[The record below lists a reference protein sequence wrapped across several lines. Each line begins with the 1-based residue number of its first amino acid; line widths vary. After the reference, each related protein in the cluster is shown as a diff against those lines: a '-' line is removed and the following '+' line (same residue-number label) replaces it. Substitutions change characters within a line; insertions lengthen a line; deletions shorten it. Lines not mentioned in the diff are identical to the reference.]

1 MITRAVYQS
10 GVYITLGASSAPLQS
25 FFGDPFVRLAVSKNS
40 LAGGPGEL
48 VACGEESH
56 GEDPWLKHPEAGQVS
71 VMEGALMRFVDA
83 MPRTL

>member
-1 MITRAVYQS
+1 M
-10 GVYITLGASSAPLQS
+10 GVRFLIA
-25 FFGDPFVRLAVSKNS
+25 
-40 LAGGPGEL
+40 
-48 VACGEESH
+48 GEESH